1 MAPDP
6 RSTFRAQVE
15 EALGGFAGIVGYLL
29 FQVAR
34 RTEVRTE
41 GDRVLV
47 VVCAVG
53 AGACLVVL
61 TVLVVRAAIR
71 RMRAAR
77 EADVA
82 ALPEEGGRPDAD
94 VGRPGAGAGRATPRA

>member
-6 RSTFRAQVE
+6 RPAFRAQVE

-34 RTEVRTE
+34 SIEVRTE
-41 GDRVLV
+41 GDLVLV
-47 VVCAVG
+47 TACAIG
-53 AGACLVVL
+53 AGVCVVVL
-61 TVLVVRAAIR
+61 TVLGVRAAIGRR

-77 EADVA
+77 RAEDA
-82 ALPEEGGRPDAD
+82 ALRDEARRPSPEA
-94 VGRPGAGAGRATPRA
+94 